1 MNERNRLSA
10 LQIPRVFHIKFLWF
24 VLLFLCL
31 AAPVLHGAETGVQK
45 VAVLVSMNIR
55 PYLEAV
61 EGLKERLSEQNAA
74 VIEVF
79 NMENYTGD
87 TQNILSKNLRDEKF
101 DLCIAVGPEAARFIW
116 TGDLASQVLKIYTMV
131 LNPDE
136 IVELT
141 EPVCGISLDIPE
153 KIMMQIF
160 SQVLPSLKRIGLL
173 YDPNNNSEFAR
184 QAVLDAAVMNLGIIP
199 LEVSLRKQIPDVL
212 KKNWGVIDGLWLIPD
227 QTIITESLVRY
238 IIKEAISNGAAVFGY
253 NRFFYNSGAALCL
266 VLDYRA
272 IGRQTAQLS
281 LALLTGQDCKKQMP
295 VFKIWYNLRILN
307 MLGID
312 LVIDPSLGMEI
323 APGP

>member
-10 LQIPRVFHIKFLWF
+10 LQIPGVFHIKFLWF

-31 AAPVLHGAETGVQK
+31 GAPVLHGEETRVQK
-45 VAVLVSMNIR
+45 VAVLVSLNIR

-79 NMENYTGD
+79 NMENYTGN

-141 EPVCGISLDIPE
+141 EPVCGVSLDIPG

-160 SQVLPSLKRIGLL
+160 SKVLPSLTRIGLL
-173 YDPNNNSEFAR
+173 YDPKNNSEFAR
-184 QAVLDAAVMNLGIIP
+184 QAVLEAAVMDLEIIP

-212 KKNWGVIDGLWLIPD
+212 KKKWGGVDGLWLIPD

-238 IIKEAISNGAAVFGY
+238 IIKEAISNGVAVFGY
-253 NRFFYNSGAALCL
+253 NRFFYKNGAALSYI
-266 VLDYRA
+266 LDYRE
-272 IGRQTAQLS
+272 IGKKTAQLS
-281 LALLTGQDCKKQMP
+281 LAMLSGGLCKKQTP
-295 VFKIWYNLRILN
+295 VFKIWYNPRILN
-307 MLGID
+307 RMGIE
-312 LVIDPSLGMEI
+312 LVMDPSAGMRIE
-323 APGP
+323 PGP